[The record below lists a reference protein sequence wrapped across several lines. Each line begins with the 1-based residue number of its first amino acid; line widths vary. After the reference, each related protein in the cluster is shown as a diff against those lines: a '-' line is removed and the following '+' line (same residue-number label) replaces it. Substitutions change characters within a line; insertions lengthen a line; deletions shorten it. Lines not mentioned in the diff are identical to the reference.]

1 MVKYGKKTKRSK
13 SGYSKK
19 KKYYKRRKTSYVKRA
34 SLRYPRQITK
44 TDIYKPLYGAQQVHY
59 YNYRLTEEVL
69 LTTGL
74 APGTNAH
81 TVQSMYLRT
90 FSPDDYYAAD
100 KRFQLF
106 FQLHAKYRLVN
117 WNVTLVPTQTQ
128 VNVTSGYNATGQIV
142 MFPVHD
148 QGAIINLGL
157 YSGGTLRVTD
167 LDSWVEMPHA
177 KMVKQNGGQLKP
189 CSLNIS
195 PSVFKTYAA
204 DPVWGVSGVVPG
216 VEPEYTKEKWYDT
229 RDYYSSAYTMSKLLH
244 YGIAIGF
251 AGFDTPT
258 TFQGFRIEHTFGFA
272 FKGFDASGT
281 IVASPTAVADTETKQ
296 PEVVEYYELKAFN
309 EAPEPKKMCHD
320 VRIDLDEQGKE
331 VWRGSNAE
339 RNQQIRQ
346 NADEGYLHEDH
357 YQEVD
362 TQSVASALNSMKRP
376 APAPQATSSSS
387 MPTHQIKRAFT
398 NMKL

>member
-1 MVKYGKKTKRSK
+1 MPKTTKRSK

-19 KKYYKRRKTSYVKRA
+19 KKYYKRRKSSYIKRA

-44 TDIYKPLYGAQQVHY
+44 TNCFKPLYGAQQVHY
-59 YNYRLTEEVL
+59 YNYRITEEVL
-69 LTTGL
+69 LAVGL

-81 TVQSMYLRT
+81 TAQSMYLRT
-90 FSPDDYYAAD
+90 FSPFDYYPAD
-100 KRFQLF
+100 KRFELF

-117 WNVTLVPTQTQ
+117 WTVTIIPTQTIG
-128 VNVTSGYNATGQIV
+128 NMSAGYNATGQII

-148 QGAIINLGL
+148 QGAIVNLGM

-167 LDSWVEMPHA
+167 LDSWIELPHA
-177 KMVKQNGGQLKP
+177 KMVKQYGGELKP
-189 CSLNIS
+189 CTLNIC
-195 PSVFKTYAA
+195 PSVFKGYQA
-204 DPVWGVSGVVPG
+204 DPKWGVSGNTPAA
-216 VEPEYTKEKWYDT
+216 EPEYTKNKWYDT
-229 RDYYSSAYTMSKLLH
+229 RDYYNSTSWSMSKLLH

-251 AGFDTPT
+251 GGFDTPT
-258 TFQGFRIEHTFGFA
+258 TFQGFRIVHTFGLA

-281 IVASPTAVADTETKQ
+281 VVPTPSTSTGVEETKQ
-296 PEVVEYYELKAFN
+296 PEVVEYYDLKSFH
-309 EAPEPKKMCHD
+309 EAEGPKKWCHD
-320 VRIDLDEQGKE
+320 LRIDLDEKGQE

-346 NADEGYLHEDH
+346 NADEGYIHEDH
-357 YQEVD
+357 YEEVD
-362 TQSVASALNSMKRP
+362 TQSVVSTLNSMKRP

-387 MPTHQIKRAFT
+387 QPTHQIKRAFT